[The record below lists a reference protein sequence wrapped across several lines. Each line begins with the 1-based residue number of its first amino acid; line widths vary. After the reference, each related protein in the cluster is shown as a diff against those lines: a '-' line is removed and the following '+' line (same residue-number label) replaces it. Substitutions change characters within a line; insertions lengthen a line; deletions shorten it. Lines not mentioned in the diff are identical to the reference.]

1 MFIFSF
7 AAALFATL
15 VVACRGEGA
24 CESPDADVLILGAG
38 MSGIAAAK
46 TLFDNGVTNF
56 IILEARDEIGG
67 RMRAVDFAGVKV
79 EAGASWIQGVD
90 TTGSAEY
97 ETNPIW
103 TLAQQCGLQGE
114 FSDYDSLQVYSNNGG
129 GVVSSADLR
138 WDDIESAYEGAAK
151 DSIAM
156 QEAGE
161 PDTSVRAA
169 LINNGWTPATEADN
183 FVDWFN
189 LDFCFA
195 EPPDNTSLYR
205 TQPTPTYDIF
215 GEEDFFVTDQRGY
228 AYLAECLGAE
238 FLNDDRLRLNTTVN
252 LIEYTDDCVCATDF
266 NEVKYCANYGIYTF
280 SIGVLQDEQINLKF
294 EPDLPQYKIDA
305 INTFSSALY
314 LKIFVEFNETFWDDV
329 EYIGRTSSD
338 REDYPLF
345 QPMGKFFDSK
355 PNVIFATLTGETAYR
370 VAAQD
375 IEITKQEVRD
385 ALVSMYGEFQAEIV
399 NILVPDWASN
409 SLYLGAYSN
418 TPVGV
423 TDQTHGDIAAP
434 VGSLYFAGEVVSNL
448 YNGFVHGAYLSG
460 VDVAKELLE
469 AMPSSGEIVASVFV
483 TVTLL
488 AILVT
493 LNN

>member
-1 MFIFSF
+1 
-7 AAALFATL
+7 
-15 VVACRGEGA
+15 
-24 CESPDADVLILGAG
+24 
-38 MSGIAAAK
+38 
-46 TLFDNGVTNF
+46 
-56 IILEARDEIGG
+56 
-67 RMRAVDFAGVKV
+67 
-79 EAGASWIQGVD
+79 
-90 TTGSAEY
+90 
-97 ETNPIW
+97 
-103 TLAQQCGLQGE
+103 
-114 FSDYDSLQVYSNNGG
+114 
-129 GVVSSADLR
+129 
-138 WDDIESAYEGAAK
+138 
-151 DSIAM
+151 M

-195 EPPDNTSLYR
+195 EAPDNTSLYR

-329 EYIGRTSSD
+329 EYIGRTSSGD

-375 IEITKQEVRD
+375 IEITKQEVRG